1 MTASSSPDQPALRVG
16 QLLELTV
23 DDLDQEGRG
32 VGRHDG
38 QVVFVPG
45 GLPGERLRVR
55 LRHQARRHWQG
66 ELQELLQA
74 APDRRRP
81 PCILAERCGGCS
93 LQALKDEAQQ
103 RWKQRRVAEALR
115 RIADLDIPMR
125 PLLAAPA
132 GLGYRNRAV
141 IPLERSDGR
150 LRAGYYQR
158 GSHRIVNMNHCPVLD
173 PRLDALIAPIKQD
186 LEATPWTVDRHAGGA
201 EGGLRH
207 LALRIGQHSGEIL
220 ISLIASHQQLSGVED
235 LARAWL
241 GRWPQVVGVS
251 LNLQPL
257 AGNRLLGEETRVL
270 AGRGELRERF
280 AGVELW
286 IAADSFFQVHTSQAE
301 RVVPLLHEALG
312 PGCGRLL
319 DAYCGI
325 GTFSLPLAALGWRV
339 LGIEQQASAVVLAR
353 RNAAANGLAE
363 LAEFEAAAVGAVL
376 ADRLAHPAPGWS
388 ALLVDPPRKGLDP
401 AALAAIA
408 SAGPP
413 LLLYLSCDPATLA
426 RDLAVLCRQGGY
438 QGRWLQPVDFFPNT
452 SHAETLAVLER

>member
-1 MTASSSPDQPALRVG
+1 MTASSSPDHPALRVG
-16 QLLELTV
+16 QHLELTV
-23 DDLDQEGRG
+23 DDLDLEGRG
-32 VGRHDG
+32 VGRREG
-38 QVVFVPG
+38 QVIFVPG

-55 LRHQARRHWQG
+55 LRHQGRRHWQG
-66 ELQELLQA
+66 EIQELLEA
-74 APDRRRP
+74 APERRRP

-93 LQALKDEAQQ
+93 LQALEDEAQQ

-115 RIADLDIPMR
+115 RIADLDIPLR

-141 IPLERSDGR
+141 IPLERTGAR

-173 PRLDALIAPIKQD
+173 PRLDALIAPIKRD
-186 LEATPWTVDRHAGGA
+186 LEATAWRVDRHAGGV

-207 LALRIGQHSGEIL
+207 LALRIGQHSGEML
-220 ISLIASHQQLSGVED
+220 ISLIASHDRLSGVED
-235 LARAWL
+235 LARVWL
-241 GRWPQVVGVS
+241 ERWPQVVGVS

-257 AGNRLLGEETRVL
+257 AGNRLLGEHTRVL
-270 AGRGELRERF
+270 AGRGELRETF

-301 RVVPLLHEALG
+301 RVVPLLHEVLG
-312 PGCGRLL
+312 PASGHLL

-325 GTFSLPLAALGWRV
+325 GTFSLPLAASGWRV
-339 LGIEQQASAVVLAR
+339 LGIEQQASAVALAR
-353 RNAAANGLAE
+353 RNAAANGLSE
-363 LAEFEAAAVGAVL
+363 LADFEVAAVGAVL
-376 ADRLAHPAPGWS
+376 ADHLGGTAPSWK
-388 ALLVDPPRKGLDP
+388 ALLLDPPRKGLEPD
-401 AALAAIA
+401 ALAAIA

-438 QGRWLQPVDFFPNT
+438 RGRWLQPLDFFPNT
-452 SHAETLAVLER
+452 SHVETLAVLER